1 MGVEGVAES
10 TKEAGVSFR
19 AHELLQDLAVPQG
32 PSCVLHL
39 QGLYFRGYGACWGS
53 TGAKQVTLQP
63 SLGVHR
69 VFP

>member
-10 TKEAGVSFR
+10 TKEAGVSLR
-19 AHELLQDLAVPQG
+19 AQELLQDLAVPQG
-32 PSCVLHL
+32 PSWVLHF
-39 QGLYFRGYGACWGS
+39 QGLYFRCYGACWGR